1 MIKNLLKQNVSLK
14 IISAS
19 AGISLEEVKKIAKSL
34 KD

>member
-14 IISAS
+14 TISMA
-19 AGISLEEVKKIAKSL
+19 AGISLEEVEKIAKSL